1 MSQVKIQGNASGTGI
16 FTIASP
22 NSNNTRTM
30 TLSDTDGTIYIA
42 PGDGIQALASGVP
55 VARTITA
62 GTGISITNGNGVGGN
77 PTISATS
84 TGLPGSQGQ
93 VFTSSGTFTVPSG
106 ITAVKVTVLGGGGG
120 GGSARTPTCGVSRGG
135 GGGGGGL
142 AIKFVTGLTPG
153 GTVSVTVG
161 GGGAGGTPNNAGS
174 TGGTSSFGAYCS
186 ATGGGGGGNGFNG
199 TGSVGALGSGSS
211 GDINLSGIRAY
222 YNANDIGMAPMFG
235 GVALTAG
242 AEQNGNAGANYGS
255 GGTGGY
261 TSAAGKNGGA
271 GSVGLVMVEW

>member
-106 ITAVKVTVLGGGGG
+106 ITAVKVTVLGGGG
-120 GGSARTPTCGVSRGG
+120 
-135 GGGGGGL
+135 
-142 AIKFVTGLTPG
+142 
-153 GTVSVTVG
+153 
-161 GGGAGGTPNNAGS
+161 AGGTPNNAGS

-271 GSVGLVMVEW
+271 GSGGLVMVEW